1 MVEGMKKKLG
11 NLYKNFQ
18 KQRQLWLLCIPII
31 IWVIIFAYVPMYGLL
46 IAFVDYIPGMSI
58 FDCKFVGL
66 KYFKDF
72 VLSPVFLQLL
82 RNTLAMSLMG
92 LTFGFAAPI
101 LFALCVN
108 ELKDGKFKKAVQ
120 TTSYLPHFISW
131 VVAGSMIFMLLSNE
145 GVINDILLRLGL
157 IGKAIPFLTEGKY
170 YWVMYTIAN
179 IWKGMGWSSIIY
191 LSAMSSMDNELIEAG
206 AVDGMGRL
214 GVVRYVILP
223 TILPT
228 IVVQWI
234 LGIGNILNAGFE
246 QHLVLGN
253 AATQNYWDVIDTY
266 AYRYG
271 IQLGYYSIGTAVGLM
286 KSVIGLILVWATN
299 WFCRKHLDTAIF

>member
-1 MVEGMKKKLG
+1 MVEKIKKKAG
-11 NLYKNFQ
+11 HCWKMFQ
-18 KQRQLWLLCIPII
+18 KQRQLWLLSIPII
-31 IWVIIFAYVPMYGLL
+31 IWLIVFAYIPMYGLL
-46 IAFVDYIPGMSI
+46 IAFVDYVPGMSI
-58 FDCKFVGL
+58 FDCEFVGL

-72 VLSPVFLQLL
+72 VASPVFLQLL
-82 RNTLAMSLMG
+82 RNTLAMSIMG

-108 ELKDGKFKKAVQ
+108 ELKDGWFKKTVQ

-145 GVINDILLRLGL
+145 GVVNDILKRLG
-157 IGKAIPFLTEGKY
+157 IITDSIPFLTNGKY
-170 YWVMYTIAN
+170 YWVMYTLAN
-179 IWKGMGWSSIIY
+179 IWKGLGWSSIIY
-191 LSAMSSMDNELIEAG
+191 LSAMSSMDTQLMEAG

-234 LGIGNILNAGFE
+234 LGIGGILNAGFE
-246 QHLVLGN
+246 QHLILGN
-253 AATQNYWDVIDTY
+253 PSTQNYWDVIDTY
-266 AYRYG
+266 SYRYG

-286 KSVIGLILVWATN
+286 KSIIGVLLVWATN
-299 WFCRKHLDTAIF
+299 WFCRKKLDTAIF